1 MSCLE
6 LFVTRTD
13 ADVEVGAEEED
24 DDTTEE
30 EDGGVRWEGGSL
42 PSPDI
47 PTRPPPPRPG
57 VASWLRP
64 PEVLLLLEL

>member
-1 MSCLE
+1 MSGLE

-47 PTRPPPPRPG
+47 PTRPWWRGPG
-57 VASWLRP
+57 VGSWLRP
-64 PEVLLLLEL
+64 PEEPLLLEL